1 MTVELFLILLAVL
14 ATITSLLTE
23 GVKKFLDAYEVKY
36 AANLVVLIVA
46 AIVGGAGTTLFYVL
60 YNFPYTA
67 QNVVCILLMIVANWL
82 VAMFGYDKVVQVILQ
97 VKKLRAGE

>member
-1 MTVELFLILLAVL
+1 MTVEIFLILLAVL

-23 GVKKFLDAYEVKY
+23 GVKKFLDLREVKY
-36 AANLVVLIVA
+36 AANIVVLIVA
-46 AIVGGAGTTLFYVL
+46 SVVGGLGTSIFYVFNG
-60 YNFPYTA
+60 YESTT
-67 QNVVCILLMIVANWL
+67 QNIICIFLMVIANWL